1 MIFLRR
7 KPEYTELSWTSTAS
21 GCCLRASA
29 ASVKAKPR
37 SNSFTGDIL
46 LVADDAVELKVI
58 KDTIQGSSPDKIQ
71 DFIELRGVGFINVRN
86 MYGVAGILRKTN
98 VDLVIELVEYE
109 KSHDYERSD
118 APMRTYNV
126 LGVEIPKLIVP
137 VIMGRNL
144 AIIVEVAAK
153 NFRLK
158 QMGYDANEELIE
170 RMNRD

>member
-1 MIFLRR
+1 MDGI
-7 KPEYTELSWTSTAS
+7 
-21 GCCLRASA
+21 
-29 ASVKAKPR
+29 
-37 SNSFTGDIL
+37 
-46 LVADDAVELKVI
+46 KVI
-58 KDTIQGSSPDKIQ
+58 ENADGKKYSS
-71 DFIELRGVGFINVRN
+71 FF
-86 MYGVAGILRKTN
+86 
-98 VDLVIELVEYE
+98 IELVEYE

-118 APMRTYNV
+118 APMRTFNV